1 MKIECFP
8 QKVYQESWLSKLD
21 LIGTAQPQLVL
32 LIDPPYICMT
42 ILNTNIFIIA
52 YNCIIPHCI
61 MFVLSAQQ
69 MGQQNS
75 LKSERV
81 EVMIQEDIFR

>member
-32 LIDPPYICMT
+32 LIDPPYIYGYDYPEYKY
-42 ILNTNIFIIA
+42 I
-52 YNCIIPHCI
+52 YHCI
-61 MFVLSAQQ
+61 QLYYVCFVCSTDGA
-69 MGQQNS
+69 
-75 LKSERV
+75 V
-81 EVMIQEDIFR
+81 EFSQV